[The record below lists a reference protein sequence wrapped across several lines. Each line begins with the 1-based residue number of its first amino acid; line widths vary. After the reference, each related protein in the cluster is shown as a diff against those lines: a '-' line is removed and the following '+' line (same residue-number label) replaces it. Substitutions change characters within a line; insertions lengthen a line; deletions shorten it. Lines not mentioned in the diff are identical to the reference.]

1 MVVSNAKW
9 IDAIF
14 VEMSLL
20 NTNRVLVFRR
30 EKHIPSI
37 PDFLVIIKVW
47 FIWLLARKVICRTW
61 KLPPPISE
69 LGFEIRNHKSA
80 MLTNKKKLVK
90 EQYILTKFPTQDDFL
105 FNKKTTNFQDLISG
119 SYKPLHETQ
128 QQNPIR
134 TPTKQSP
141 TRTTEERPRK
151 HQQTTNQHLI

>member
-1 MVVSNAKW
+1 M
-9 IDAIF
+9 
-14 VEMSLL
+14 
-20 NTNRVLVFRR
+20 
-30 EKHIPSI
+30 
-37 PDFLVIIKVW
+37 
-47 FIWLLARKVICRTW
+47 
-61 KLPPPISE
+61 
-69 LGFEIRNHKSA
+69 
-80 MLTNKKKLVK
+80 K